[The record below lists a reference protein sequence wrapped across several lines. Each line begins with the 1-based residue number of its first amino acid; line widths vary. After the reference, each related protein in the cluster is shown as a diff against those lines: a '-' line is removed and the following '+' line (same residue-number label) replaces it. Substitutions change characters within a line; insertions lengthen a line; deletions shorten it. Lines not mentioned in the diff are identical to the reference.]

1 MAVSYL
7 LNPEACIVH
16 LTKVIHEARAVNA
29 HLINTLSETRNE
41 TRWTEDEKLPL
52 IIDYSLSHVE
62 EGKETVRYL
71 TALYD
76 RTLGRLNHLRALNPC
91 TSSQITRYLDANH
104 RLASVT
110 REIVSTLRD
119 YVQVIARLELRGN
132 QATSV
137 LKTVV
142 RPTDHMRLPLVVCEP
157 LVKHHAPRIQAKHH
171 LPPTAALLHLAQR
184 RTRAVPKPRSRP
196 RKSTSFNGPYASVL
210 NKLNFSN

>member
-91 TSSQITRYLDANH
+91 TSSQITRYLDANY

-142 RPTDHMRLPLVVCEP
+142 RPTDHMRLPLVVGEP
-157 LVKHHAPRIQAKHH
+157 LVQAKHH
-171 LPPTAALLHLAQR
+171 LPPTAALLHLVQR

-196 RKSTSFNGPYASVL
+196 RKTTSFNGPYAPVL